1 MEIDVISQIT
11 TKTVKASW
19 CVLWTLAPTPEGDK
33 GGLCRGGD
41 SPLGKYGS
49 RVDLCQDPDPPPFW
63 NTGASVSQSPSRQ
76 SWAWQSLATP
86 NFEQFFRGFFGNKY
100 IYVFFLSRADDF
112 DFPCRAVGSRSTN
125 EEVEHTHSAG
135 GHGNQVKW
143 AMPATV
149 ATIGRQKLRD
159 GFGSS
164 QLAFGTSWCF
174 RRETNPWQLLI
185 DGALKSRKVPVRLN
199 SYQCNYLLF
208 GFTQFFCVFFWLIF
222 GQFWYRF
229 WPRRTRW
236 KTNLFFF
243 LDFHFFLSCRVGES
257 ISGWMNSCCLVLK

>member
-1 MEIDVISQIT
+1 VRPVDPCPHAWGGQGGVVSWGWFTPGEIRIPCRFVSRSRPTTILKHGGLSQSVTIT
-11 TKTVKASW
+11 T
-19 CVLWTLAPTPEGDK
+19 VLGVAIPCHTQFWAIFSGVF
-33 GGLCRGGD
+33 
-41 SPLGKYGS
+41 LGINIS
-49 RVDLCQDPDPPPFW
+49 MF
-63 NTGASVSQSPSRQ
+63 
-76 SWAWQSLATP
+76 
-86 NFEQFFRGFFGNKY
+86 
-100 IYVFFLSRADDF
+100 FFLSRADDF

-143 AMPATV
+143 ATPATV

-243 LDFHFFLSCRVGES
+243 WIFIFFFRAELAKVLVD
-257 ISGWMNSCCLVLK
+257 GWILVA

>member
-19 CVLWTLAPTPEGDK
+19 CVLWTLAPYAWGGQ

-76 SWAWQSLATP
+76 AGHGNPLPHPILS
-86 NFEQFFRGFFGNKY
+86 NFFGGFLGIN
-100 IYVFFLSRADDF
+100 ISMFFLSRADDF

-143 AMPATV
+143 ATPTTV

-243 LDFHFFLSCRVGES
+243 WIFIFFLSWRVGES